1 MNDTANLVN
10 RENGQDLARNNT
22 GDRQHDAPRAL
33 VPPVDVIEDS
43 SGVTLLADLPG
54 VSRDKLTLNI
64 AADRLTIDG
73 EVALDLPEQ
82 MESRFA
88 EINVPRYQ
96 RSFTLSKDLD
106 GERASA
112 ELKNGVLRLHIPKA
126 SHAQP
131 KRIQITAA

>member
-10 RENGQDLARNNT
+10 HEKGQDLAADRREERRNET
-22 GDRQHDAPRAL
+22 PRTM
-33 VPPVDVIEDS
+33 VPPVDVIEDDT
-43 SGVTLLADLPG
+43 GVILLADLPG

-73 EVALDLPEQ
+73 ELALDLPEQ

-96 RSFTLSKDLD
+96 RSFTLSRDLD
-106 GERASA
+106 GERAEA
-112 ELKNGVLRLHIPKA
+112 ELKNGVLRVHIPKA

-131 KRIQITAA
+131 RRIEITAG